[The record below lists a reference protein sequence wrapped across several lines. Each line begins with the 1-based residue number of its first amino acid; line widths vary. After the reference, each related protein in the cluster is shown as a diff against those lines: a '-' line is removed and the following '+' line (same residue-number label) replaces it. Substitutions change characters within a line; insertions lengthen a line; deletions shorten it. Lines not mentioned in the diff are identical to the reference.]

1 MKKLFVLLLALI
13 VAAGAFAQ
21 VTVAGYDKAKV
32 TYTSLEADADP
43 VAATD
48 EVFAGATF
56 SDEIRFNLTA
66 NDPDGKFGFSG
77 RFQGTSTN
85 GADDGAIFAVK
96 YMYGWANFLDGM
108 ITVSAGRLNEG
119 SFSFGQ
125 NEANSIQG
133 NLNTEAAPGGTFGTI
148 EITTF
153 FDVTDI
159 RTQSMELALNPMAGL
174 KAAVIYTPAGTA
186 AEEIAGSDFKFGA
199 TYSVENLLNIKTMW
213 MASAEN
219 TAIDYDGGDILGH
232 VSAEYVGVENLSA
245 VAGVKIMNDT
255 EDPFFGIYTIVGY
268 TMDALFFEVAGQFNT
283 ETDILDAS
291 YYVEGNVEYTTEAYS
306 VRAFGQFNDSE
317 QESVRLFDLG
327 GVGDY
332 LIGAELSLPVGGGEF
347 NVGFNYGDESE
358 FALPVYLKIAF

>member
-21 VTVAGYDKAKV
+21 VTVAGYDKAVV
-32 TYTSLEADADP
+32 TYTNHEDD
-43 VAATD
+43 VTGD
-48 EVFAGATF
+48 AGAGF

-66 NDPDGKFGFSG
+66 KDADGKYGFSG
-77 RFQGTSTN
+77 RFQGTSQNATSN
-85 GADDGAIFAVK
+85 DFVVK

-108 ITVSAGRLNEG
+108 ITLSAGRLNEG

-133 NLNTEAAPGGTFGTI
+133 NMDTEKAPGGTFGTVK
-148 EITTF
+148 ITTF

-174 KAAVIYTPAGTA
+174 KAAVIYTPAGADT
-186 AEEIAGSDFKFGA
+186 ELAGSDFKFGA

-213 MASAEN
+213 MSSAEN
-219 TAIDYDGGDILGH
+219 TAIAYDGGDILGH

-317 QESVRLFDLG
+317 QDSVRLFDLG